1 MAAAFIINDT
11 TLRDGEQTAGV
22 AFTADEKCA
31 IAAALDDAGVPEMEI
46 GIPAMG
52 EAELDVIER
61 IAMLGLNARLMVW
74 ARMTDSDLK
83 AALRCPVDIVHM
95 SLPVSDLQIAGKLRR
110 NRDWVIGQIRPH
122 VERALDAGVE
132 VSVGMEDASR
142 GDIDF
147 LCRVA
152 EEAQMAGARRIR
164 IADTLGILDPFGT
177 YVLVSQLRRAV
188 DLEIEMHAHN
198 DLGLATANTLAA
210 FRAGATHAN
219 TTVNGL
225 GERAGN
231 APLEEVVMALRHIH
245 GIDSG
250 VSSQSLLP
258 ISRLVERASGRAIA
272 ANKSIVGDAVFTHES
287 GIHVDGLIKN
297 PRNYQSF
304 DPAELGRAHRLVL
317 GKHSG
322 SHAVLEACARL
333 GLYPSDIE
341 VAHIIERIRAYA
353 TANKQ
358 SPDATQLKAFYLE
371 AAQPLPEA
379 S

>member
-1 MAAAFIINDT
+1 MAAEFIINDT

-31 IAAALDDAGVPEMEI
+31 IADALDQAGVPEMEI

-52 EAELDVIER
+52 AAEIDVIER
-61 IAMLGLNARLMVW
+61 IATLGLNARLMVW
-74 ARMTDSDLK
+74 ARMTDGDLK

-110 NRDWVIGQIRPH
+110 NRDWVIEQIRPH

-152 EEAQMAGARRIR
+152 EEAQAAGARRVR

-333 GLYPSDIE
+333 GLYPSDVE

-371 AAQPLPEA
+371 AAQPLPEV